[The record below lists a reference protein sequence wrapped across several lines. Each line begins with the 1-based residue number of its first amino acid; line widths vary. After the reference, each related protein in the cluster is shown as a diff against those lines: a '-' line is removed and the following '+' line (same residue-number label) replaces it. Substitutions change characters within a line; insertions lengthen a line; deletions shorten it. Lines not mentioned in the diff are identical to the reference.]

1 MLAGVTVPVETY
13 VFTCAADWD
22 SDYPGRVT
30 RIVSATPR
38 FDGCVMFHQGLPSCF
53 ELCSIEPVC
62 DD

>member
-13 VFTCAADWD
+13 VFTFAAEWD

-38 FDGCVMFHQGLPSCF
+38 FDGSVMFHQGLPSCF
-53 ELCSIEPVC
+53 ELCSIDGNLDE
-62 DD
+62 